1 MVADRKETRRM
12 KKYHRFFILMPL
24 DKLIVIKKYRL
35 RSYINI
41 VINYSTNKNP

>member
-1 MVADRKETRRM
+1 
-12 KKYHRFFILMPL
+12 FFILMPL

-41 VINYSTNKNP
+41 IINPLPNKNP